1 MAFRFTIGRR
11 VGVGFGT
18 LIFLTFVAFG
28 LTLITLTESRKIN
41 DKITNQYTP
50 SVSALQE
57 LNNLVVRS
65 KMLVVNWVNIQQSD
79 HEDKEQLKIL
89 IREEYPVLKRRVNDL
104 SKEWNKDDKNAITS
118 ILTLVDEFVA
128 LDKHIMSQLPTFDSY
143 EYLQKHD
150 PGTWLELRGMIEDA
164 DSEVNDKTREILKSL
179 SALISQQ
186 HEQSKLKNVEML
198 ESFSF
203 LQMVVQ
209 GLGIMLLLGGILIA
223 IFTAR
228 SIVRPVDEV
237 KGLLLRMARGIL
249 PEKKIKEGK
258 DEIGEMSLALNSLV
272 GTMKLTTEFAREV
285 GSGNFDSYYKPLS
298 DEDNLGLAL
307 LKMRE
312 DLRVNEKML
321 EDKVAQRTAEVVQQK
336 AEIELQSQKIEVF
349 YKQVT
354 DSIRYAKR
362 IQDAILPPDSFVK
375 RLLPD
380 SFVLFKPKDIVSGDF
395 YWFEEL
401 NGKAMFAAV
410 DCTGHGVPGAFMSIV
425 GYNILKQII
434 SKHQNTQPSFILD
447 ELSKGVSETLH
458 QRNYEESTSKDGM
471 DITLCSYDAKER
483 ELEFAAAFNPLFLV
497 RDGEI
502 FEINGNKFPV
512 GIFLEKETKKFTN
525 HKVKVKKGDVVY
537 IFSDGYADQF
547 GGAKGKKFMQSQF
560 RNLLFDIHKK
570 PMPEQRRI
578 LDQTIEHWRGAEDQ
592 VDDILVIGMRVN

>member
-1 MAFRFTIGRR
+1 MAFRITIGRKI
-11 VGVGFGT
+11 GVGFGS

-28 LTLITLTESRKIN
+28 LTLITLTESRQIN

-65 KMLVVNWVNIQQSD
+65 KMLITNWVNVQID
-79 HEDKEQLKIL
+79 HEDKGKLKSL
-89 IREEYPVLKRRVNDL
+89 IKTEYPELKKRINAL
-104 SKEWNKDDKNAITS
+104 ALEWNKDDSRS
-118 ILTLVDEFVA
+118 IGYIFSVLDELVANHEY
-128 LDKHIMSQLPTFDSY
+128 IMSQLNSFDSY
-143 EYLQKHD
+143 ETLQKND
-150 PGTWLELRGMIEDA
+150 PGTWLELRNSVEDA
-164 DSEVNDKTREILKSL
+164 DSDLNDKTRNILDKL

-186 HEQSKLKNVEML
+186 NEQAKVKNKEML

-203 LQMVVQ
+203 LQKVVE
-209 GLGIMLLLGGILIA
+209 GLAIMLLIGGILIA

-228 SIVRPVDEV
+228 TIVRPVDEV
-237 KGLLLRMARGIL
+237 KALLLRMARGIL
-249 PEKKIKEGK
+249 PDKSIKEGK
-258 DEIGEMSLALNSLV
+258 DEIGEMSMALNRLV

-298 DEDNLGLAL
+298 EEDNLGLAL

-312 DLRVNEKML
+312 DLHVNERML
-321 EDKVAQRTAEVVQQK
+321 EDKVAQRTAEVVRQK

-362 IQDAILPPDSFVK
+362 IQEAILPPDSFVK

-380 SFVLFKPKDIVSGDF
+380 SFVLYKPKDIVSGDF
-395 YWFEEL
+395 YWFDEL

-425 GYNILKQII
+425 GYNLLKQII
-434 SKHQNTQPSFILD
+434 SKHQNTQPAFILD

-458 QRNYEESTSKDGM
+458 QRNFEESTSKDGM
-471 DITLCSYDAKER
+471 DITLCSYDSKER
-483 ELEFAAAFNPLFLV
+483 ELEFAGAFNPLFIV
-497 RDGEI
+497 RDNEI
-502 FEINGNKFPV
+502 MEIKGNKFPI
-512 GIFLEKETKKFTN
+512 GIFLEKESKKFTN
-525 HKVKVKKGDVVY
+525 HKMKVKKGDVLY

-578 LDQTIEHWRGAEDQ
+578 LDQTIEHWRGNEDQ

>member
-11 VGVGFGT
+11 IGVGFGT
-18 LIFLTFVAFG
+18 LIFFTFVAFG
-28 LTLITLTESRKIN
+28 LTLLTLTKSREIN
-41 DKITNQYTP
+41 DQITNQYTP

-65 KMLVVNWVNIQQSD
+65 KMLITNWVNVQID
-79 HEDKEQLKIL
+79 HEDKDKLKDL
-89 IREEYPVLKRRVNDL
+89 IKNEYPNLKKRVNEL
-104 SKEWNKDDKNAITS
+104 AKEWTKDDERAIAYIFS
-118 ILTLVDEFVA
+118 VLDELVANHEY
-128 LDKHIMSQLPTFDSY
+128 IMSQLNSFDSY
-143 EYLQKHD
+143 ETLQKND
-150 PGTWLELRGMIEDA
+150 PGVWLELRNSVEDA
-164 DSEVNDKTREILKSL
+164 DSDLNDKTRNILDKL
-179 SALISQQ
+179 SALIFQQ
-186 HEQSKLKNVEML
+186 NDQANRKNIEML

-209 GLGIMLLLGGILIA
+209 GLGIMLLIGGILIA
-223 IFTAR
+223 ILTAR
-228 SIVRPVDEV
+228 SIVRPVDQV
-237 KGLLLRMARGIL
+237 KALLLRMARGIL
-249 PEKKIKEGK
+249 PDTRIKEGS
-258 DEIGEMSLALNSLV
+258 DEIGEMSMALNRLV

-298 DEDNLGLAL
+298 EEDGLGLAL

-312 DLRVNEKML
+312 DLHVNERML

-362 IQDAILPPDSFVK
+362 IQEAILPPDSFVK
-375 RLLPD
+375 KLLPD
-380 SFVLFKPKDIVSGDF
+380 SFVLYKPKDIVSGDF
-395 YWFEEL
+395 YWFDQL
-401 NGKAMFAAV
+401 NGKALFAAV

-425 GYNILKQII
+425 GYNLLKQII

-458 QRNYEESTSKDGM
+458 QRNFEESTSKDGM
-471 DITLCSYDAKER
+471 DITLCSYDAKAH
-483 ELEFAAAFNPLFLV
+483 ELEFAGAFNPLFLV
-497 RDGEI
+497 RDSEI
-502 FEINGNKFPV
+502 FEIKGNKFPI
-512 GIFLEKETKKFTN
+512 GIFLEKEAKKFTN
-525 HKVKVKKGDVVY
+525 HKLKVKKGDVLY

-547 GGAKGKKFMQSQF
+547 GGARGKKFMQSQF

-578 LDQTIEHWRGAEDQ
+578 LDNTIEHWRGNEDQ

>member
-11 VGVGFGT
+11 VGVGFGS

-28 LTLITLTESRKIN
+28 LTLLTLNSSRRIN

-50 SVSALQE
+50 SVSALQQ
-57 LNNLVVRS
+57 LNNLVIRS
-65 KMLVVNWVNIQQSD
+65 KMLITNWVNVQIEN
-79 HEDKEQLKIL
+79 EDKGKLKIL
-89 IREEYPVLKRRVNDL
+89 IKDEYPELKKNLNALAV
-104 SKEWNKDDKNAITS
+104 EWNKDDKES
-118 ILTLVDEFVA
+118 IGTIFTWLDELVANHEY
-128 LDKHIMSQLPTFDSY
+128 IMSQLNSFDSY
-143 EYLQKHD
+143 ENLQKND
-150 PGTWLELRGMIEDA
+150 PGTWLELRNSVEDA
-164 DSEVNDKTREILKSL
+164 DSDLNSKTRNILNKL
-179 SALISQQ
+179 AALIGQQ
-186 HEQSKLKNVEML
+186 HEQSDLKNVEML
-198 ESFSF
+198 QSFSF
-203 LQMVVQ
+203 LQNVVQ
-209 GLGIMLLLGGILIA
+209 GLGIMLLLGGIIIG

-237 KGLLLRMARGIL
+237 KQLLLRMAHGIL
-249 PEKKIKEGK
+249 PDTKIKEGN
-258 DEIGEMSLALNSLV
+258 DEIGEMSMALNRLV

-285 GSGNFDSYYKPLS
+285 GSGNFDSYYTPLS
-298 DEDNLGLAL
+298 DEDKLGLAL

-312 DLRVNEKML
+312 DLHVNERML

-362 IQDAILPPDSFVK
+362 IQEAILPPDSFVK

-380 SFVLFKPKDIVSGDF
+380 SFVLYKPKDIVSGDF

-401 NGKAMFAAV
+401 NGKALFAAV

-425 GYNILKQII
+425 GYNLLKQIT
-434 SKHQNTQPSFILD
+434 SKHQNTQPAFILD

-471 DITLCSYDAKER
+471 DITLCSYDSKTR

-502 FEINGNKFPV
+502 FEIKGNKFPI

-525 HKVKVKKGDVVY
+525 HKLKMQKGDVIY

-547 GGAKGKKFMQSQF
+547 GGKKGKKFMQSQF
-560 RNLLFDIHKK
+560 RSLLFDIHKK

-578 LDQTIEHWRGAEDQ
+578 LDQTIEHWRGNEDQ
-592 VDDILVIGMRVN
+592 VDDILVMGMRVN

>member
-11 VGVGFGT
+11 IGVGFGS

-28 LTLITLTESRKIN
+28 LTLITLTDSRQIN

-65 KMLVVNWVNIQQSD
+65 KMLILNWVNVQSD
-79 HEDKEQLKIL
+79 QEDKGKLKEL
-89 IREEYPVLKRRVNDL
+89 IKNEYPKLKQEVNTL
-104 SKEWNKDDKNAITS
+104 AVEWNEDDKRTITH
-118 ILTLVDEFVA
+118 IFIAFDEVI
-128 LDKHIMSQLPTFDSY
+128 KHHEYIMGQLNSFDSY
-143 EYLQKHD
+143 ENLQKND
-150 PGTWLELRGMIEDA
+150 PGLWLELKNAVEDA
-164 DSEVNDKTREILKSL
+164 DSELNEKTRSILDKL
-179 SALISQQ
+179 KALISQQ
-186 HEQSKLKNVEML
+186 YKQSRVKNIEML

-203 LQMVVQ
+203 LQKIVQ
-209 GLGIMLLLGGILIA
+209 GLAITLFLGGILIA
-223 IFTAR
+223 FFTAR
-228 SIVRPVDEV
+228 TIIRPVDEM
-237 KGLLLRMARGIL
+237 KALLLRMARGIL
-249 PEKKIKEGK
+249 PNTRIKEGN
-258 DEIGEMSLALNSLV
+258 DEIGEMSLALNRLI

-298 DEDNLGLAL
+298 EDDKLGLAL

-312 DLRVNEKML
+312 DLHVNEKML

-336 AEIELQSQKIEVF
+336 AEIELQSKKIEVF

-362 IQDAILPPDSFVK
+362 IQEAILPPDSFVK
-375 RLLPD
+375 KLLPD
-380 SFVLFKPKDIVSGDF
+380 SFVLYKPKDIVSGDF
-395 YWFEEL
+395 YWFEQL
-401 NGKAMFAAV
+401 NGKTLFAAV

-425 GYNILKQII
+425 GYNLLKQII
-434 SKHQNTQPSFILD
+434 SKHQITQPALILD

-471 DITLCSYDAKER
+471 DITLCSYDSENH
-483 ELEFAAAFNPLFLV
+483 EVEFAGAFNPLFIV
-497 RDGEI
+497 REGEI
-502 FEINGNKFPV
+502 FEIKGNKFPV

-525 HKVKVKKGDVVY
+525 HKLKVKKGDVLY

-570 PMPEQRRI
+570 PMPEQHRI
-578 LDQTIEHWRGAEDQ
+578 LNQTIEHWRGNEDQ

>member
-11 VGVGFGT
+11 IGVGFGT

-28 LTLITLTESRKIN
+28 LTLLTLNSSRDIN

-50 SVSALQE
+50 SVSALQQ
-57 LNNLVVRS
+57 LNNLVIRS
-65 KMLVVNWVNIQQSD
+65 KMLIANWVNVQTEND
-79 HEDKEQLKIL
+79 DKGKLKIL
-89 IREEYPVLKRRVNDL
+89 IKEEYPGLKKTLNAL
-104 SKEWNKDDKNAITS
+104 AQEWNKDDKES
-118 ILTLVDEFVA
+118 IGSIFNLQDELVANYEY
-128 LDKHIMSQLPTFDSY
+128 IMSQLNSFDSY
-143 EYLQKHD
+143 ENLKKND
-150 PGTWLELRGMIEDA
+150 PGTWLELKNSVEDA
-164 DSEVNDKTREILKSL
+164 DSDLNIKTKSILDKL
-179 SALISQQ
+179 SALIAQQ
-186 HEQSKLKNVEML
+186 REQSDLKNIEML
-198 ESFSF
+198 QSFSF
-203 LQMVVQ
+203 LKKVVQ

-228 SIVRPVDEV
+228 TIVRPVAEV
-237 KGLLLRMARGIL
+237 KELLLRMARGSL
-249 PEKKIKEGK
+249 PDKRIKEGK
-258 DEIGEMSLALNSLV
+258 DEIGEMSMALNRLV

-285 GSGNFDSYYKPLS
+285 GSGNFDSYYQPLS

-312 DLRVNEKML
+312 DLHVNERML
-321 EDKVAQRTAEVVQQK
+321 EDKVAQRTAEVVRQK
-336 AEIELQSQKIEVF
+336 AEIELQSQKIEIF

-362 IQDAILPPDSFVK
+362 IQEAILPPDSFVK
-375 RLLPD
+375 KLLPD
-380 SFVLFKPKDIVSGDF
+380 SFVLYKPKDIVSGDF
-395 YWFEEL
+395 YWFEQL
-401 NGKAMFAAV
+401 NGKALFAAV

-425 GYNILKQII
+425 GYNLLKQIM
-434 SKHQNTQPSFILD
+434 SKHQNTQPAFILD

-458 QRNYEESTSKDGM
+458 QRDFEESTSKDGM
-471 DITLCSYDAKER
+471 DITLCSYDAKNH
-483 ELEFAAAFNPLFLV
+483 ELEFAGAFNPLFVV
-497 RDGEI
+497 REEEI
-502 FEINGNKFPV
+502 FEIKGNKFPV

-525 HKVKVKKGDVVY
+525 HKLKVKKGDVFY

-578 LDQTIEHWRGAEDQ
+578 LDQTIEHWRGNEDQ

>member
-11 VGVGFGT
+11 IGVGFGS

-28 LTLITLTESRKIN
+28 LTLITLNSSREIN

-50 SVSALQE
+50 SVSALQQ
-57 LNNLVVRS
+57 LNNLVIRS
-65 KMLVVNWVNIQQSD
+65 KMLITNWVNVQIEN
-79 HEDKEQLKIL
+79 EDKGKLKVL
-89 IREEYPVLKRRVNDL
+89 IKEEYPQLKKTVNAL
-104 SKEWNKDDKNAITS
+104 ALEWNKDDKETISTIFN
-118 ILTLVDEFVA
+118 LLDELVANHEY
-128 LDKHIMSQLPTFDSY
+128 IMSQLNSFDSY
-143 EYLQKHD
+143 ENLQKND
-150 PGTWLELRGMIEDA
+150 PGTWLELRNSVEDA
-164 DSEVNDKTREILKSL
+164 DSDLNSKTRNILDKL
-179 SALISQQ
+179 LALIRQQ
-186 HEQSKLKNVEML
+186 HEQSEVKNVEML
-198 ESFSF
+198 QSFSF
-203 LQMVVQ
+203 LQKVVQ

-237 KGLLLRMARGIL
+237 KDFLLRMARGIL
-249 PEKKIKEGK
+249 PDKRIKEGK
-258 DEIGEMSLALNSLV
+258 DEIGEMSLALNRLV

-298 DEDNLGLAL
+298 EEDNLGLAL

-312 DLRVNEKML
+312 DLHVNERML
-321 EDKVAQRTAEVVQQK
+321 EDKVAQRTAEVVAQK

-375 RLLPD
+375 KLLPD

-395 YWFEEL
+395 YWFEQL
-401 NGKAMFAAV
+401 NGKALFAAV

-425 GYNILKQII
+425 GYNLLKQII
-434 SKHQNTQPSFILD
+434 SKHQNYQPAFILD
-447 ELSKGVSETLH
+447 ELSRGVSETLH
-458 QRNYEESTSKDGM
+458 QRDFEESTSKDGM
-471 DITLCSYDAKER
+471 DITLCSFDAAAK

-497 RDGEI
+497 RDSEI
-502 FEINGNKFPV
+502 FEVKGNKFPI

-525 HKVKVKKGDVVY
+525 HKIKVKKGDVIY

-578 LDQTIEHWRGAEDQ
+578 LDQTIEHWRGNEDQ
-592 VDDILVIGMRVN
+592 VDDILVMGMRVN